1 MSKREIEMWKKWGKK
16 KIETFCLF
24 RDLLDWITVDDE
36 ADYFK
41 DLEGNEI
48 KLFKNARVL
57 HWSYKLKG
65 GNKFIRYRKADTS
78 TLISEFWKL
87 GITTHNWK

>member
-1 MSKREIEMWKKWGKK
+1 MSKREDEMWKKWGKK
-16 KIETFCLF
+16 KIDTFCLF
-24 RDLLDWITVDDE
+24 RDLLTWSTVDDE

-41 DLEGNEI
+41 DLKGNEI

-57 HWSYKLKG
+57 HWSYKLKDK
-65 GNKFIRYRKADTS
+65 NKFIGYRKADTS

-87 GITTHNWK
+87 GITTHPWK